1 MKTRP
6 LHSVWTPFTVI
17 RKIKVDVSLWYLVQ
31 QCCDLC
37 IILTASLYVSYYAHL
52 VCEEEEAGRR
62 WGGEGGVGRRVMWH
76 HGVVW
81 HSAEMTIAR
90 LEQLVYKQTP
100 EQNWCSS
107 PSVNFW
113 SEPTCCTSAGDVQ
126 TNCHPASCW
135 ASGFVFACGR
145 CHVRYRKTATAKKTK
160 TETKQ
165 NKKMDSFS

>member
-1 MKTRP
+1 MHH
-6 LHSVWTPFTVI
+6 LNSFIVSV
-17 RKIKVDVSLWYLVQ
+17 
-31 QCCDLC
+31 
-37 IILTASLYVSYYAHL
+37 ILPSPCL
-52 VCEEEEAGRR
+52 
-62 WGGEGGVGRRVMWH
+62 WGGGGGQEVRMRRRRKRKSDVASWS
-76 HGVVW
+76 GVTLCW
-81 HSAEMTIAR
+81 DDYCAIRAAC
-90 LEQLVYKQTP
+90 LQTP

-160 TETKQ
+160 NKTEQKNGFLLI
-165 NKKMDSFS
+165 NKVDYIMHVKLPVLLHSTSRRAFKVRAPKEL